1 MEMVGGFLTSV
12 FGSDNSLETVPEMY
26 FLEGLSVRSVRC
38 KRRMME

>member
-12 FGSDNSLETVPEMY
+12 FASDNSLETVPEMY
-26 FLEGLSVRSVRC
+26 FLEGFSVRSVRC